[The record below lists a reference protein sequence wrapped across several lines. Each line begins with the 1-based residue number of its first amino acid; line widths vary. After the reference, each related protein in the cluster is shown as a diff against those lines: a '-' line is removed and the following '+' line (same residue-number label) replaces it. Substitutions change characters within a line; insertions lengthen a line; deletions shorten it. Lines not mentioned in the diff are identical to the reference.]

1 MLQFKRWRMCKWKKG
16 LLSNC
21 HCVQEKKMR
30 MFPIL
35 KSGIHIENDTAA
47 RYKTCTAQ
55 FPEAPAEEKLVF
67 AKQQSAAVAQHI
79 QVTGQRWERKVCGG
93 YFSLLFQAKQFNMTE
108 SACVI
113 LSFCFARRGN
123 PQITV
128 SIKPCH
134 KSRLVLKKWW
144 TDVFLL
150 PTNS

>member
-21 HCVQEKKMR
+21 HCVQEKKMW

-35 KSGIHIENDTAA
+35 KSGIHTGNDTAA